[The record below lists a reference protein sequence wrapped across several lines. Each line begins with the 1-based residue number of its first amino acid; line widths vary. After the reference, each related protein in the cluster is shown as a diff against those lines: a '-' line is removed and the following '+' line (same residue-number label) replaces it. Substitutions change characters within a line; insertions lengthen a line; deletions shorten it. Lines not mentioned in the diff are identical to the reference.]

1 MRHVGNNWERLFFLQ
16 LQTQEE
22 RGAPRERRRKQKQ
35 TDFLSTYGAARGE
48 EDGLVVSSGADIL
61 AAFQIIH
68 HEMARLYLL
77 GHVGRCKNSDGFK
90 PLSVI
95 RNKENKDVTISVGQQ
110 LDTETK

>member
-48 EDGLVVSSGADIL
+48 GLVVSSGADIL